1 MPTPAR
7 RTWTAIV
14 RLLERDERVFAFL
27 LAVVMVGGLATLGLA
42 LRPRHRIDLPSLV
55 FWFAMYKVC
64 ILALVSVNPRSTRVV
79 FSGALA
85 VDLLLIF
92 ALLYLTGGGASLFYL
107 LFVPLLPVNAYYFGP
122 WMGFAG
128 AIVAGLLYAAAAA
141 LAADWVGWNA
151 VIILIGLVGLPAL
164 AVGMVANRERR
175 ARAEVERLNA
185 ELTGTLT
192 RLQGAQ
198 AELVVA
204 ERMAT
209 VGRLSLKVAHEV
221 RNPIAAIEL
230 NAELVGDLVKER
242 GGADMEEAATLV
254 TAIRK
259 QVNALDAITEEY
271 LAFAR
276 FPRPQYDEDSVNEM
290 VAALVEFVR
299 PVAARQGSTVEAT
312 TDQTVP
318 PMAIDRTLLRQ
329 SILNLVKNG
338 LEALG
343 RGGKLTV
350 STRRVNDHV
359 EIAIQDTGAGIALD
373 VGKRLFEQFFT
384 TKPQGT
390 GLGLYISRQIIE
402 EHGGTLRWESAPGA
416 GTTFTAT
423 LPIKRT
429 KDE

>member
-55 FWFAMYKVC
+55 FWFAMYKVG

-230 NAELVGDLVKER
+230 NAELVGDLVRER

-254 TAIRK
+254 TAIRE

-359 EIAIQDTGAGIALD
+359 EIAIQDTGPGIASD

-429 KDE
+429 QDD